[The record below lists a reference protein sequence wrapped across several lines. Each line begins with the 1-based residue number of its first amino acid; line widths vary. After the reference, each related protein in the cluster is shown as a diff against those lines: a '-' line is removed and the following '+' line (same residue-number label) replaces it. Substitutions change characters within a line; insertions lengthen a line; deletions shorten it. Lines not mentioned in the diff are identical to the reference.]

1 MSVPAASSLNELCF
15 LLLFFCKNLV
25 MQSFTVS
32 KVILVITV
40 NNGVLWFE
48 TATNVWVNTG
58 NCFAL
63 HEFVFCTFFT
73 RYFLFC

>member
-15 LLLFFCKNLV
+15 LLMFFCKNLV

-48 TATNVWVNTG
+48 TATNV
-58 NCFAL
+58 
-63 HEFVFCTFFT
+63 
-73 RYFLFC
+73 